1 MCACFR
7 LAFCIDSV
15 QAMLGCSSS
24 ESSRICFQV
33 VESMRQGMSP
43 KHAAED
49 AIQRIVRH
57 YPSYV
62 GALIAVDYRG
72 SHGAAAY
79 GWTFEYTVRS
89 HSHNTTVYKV
99 EPVGLPSRHQ
109 KVMKHLF
116 GSI

>member
-1 MCACFR
+1 MCACVC
-7 LAFCIDSV
+7 LDFCRDCG
-15 QAMLGCSSS
+15 QAVLGCSSS
-24 ESSRICFQV
+24 ESSRSCFQV

-89 HSHNTTVYKV
+89 HSHDTTVYKV

-109 KVMKHLF
+109 EVMKHLF